1 MIAAIDNPGRP
12 SMPRQSVL
20 GISCALIVA
29 LVIMG
34 FLGSAGATGQ
44 AGTPVAT
51 PCAVASPRAIG
62 GTPARVATP
71 ASGVADGAALA
82 TFGTP
87 VTTNCLTVTL
97 TAENSK
103 AGSGTLTVEVL
114 NADGTPVEDADVV
127 ILTRHIEMD
136 HGISTTDAVAS
147 GPGTWV
153 AERVPLG
160 MGGSWEAQV
169 VITQPG
175 AEPVAVTFAIELE
188 GPG

>member
-12 SMPRQSVL
+12 IVPRRSVL
-20 GISCALIVA
+20 GICCALIVA
-29 LVIMG
+29 LAIIS
-34 FLGSAGATGQ
+34 FLASAGAAGQ
-44 AGTPVAT
+44 AGTPAAT
-51 PCAVASPRAIG
+51 PCAAASPQAFV
-62 GTPARVATP
+62 GTPASAATP
-71 ASGVADGAALA
+71 ASSVADAAALA

-87 VTTNCLTVTL
+87 VSAACLTVTL
-97 TAENSK
+97 TAESSK

-114 NADGTPVEDADVV
+114 NADGTAVDDADVV

-169 VITQPG
+169 VITRTG
-175 AEPVAVTFAIELE
+175 AEPVAVTFAIELVE
-188 GPG
+188 RE